1 MVKTKEEFEA
11 SNNASNIIPMI
22 VSKLHRGVIKLGEK
36 DNKSNNRLKKTKCKL
51 DPSQKLTSP
60 GQDRRKNFNQREKG
74 QTRHRRTIKPH
85 LSWEST

>member
-36 DNKSNNRLKKTKCKL
+36 DNKSNNRLRKPNVSLIQVRNGQVLVKTVERISTNEKKVKQGTEE
-51 DPSQKLTSP
+51 
-60 GQDRRKNFNQREKG
+60 R
-74 QTRHRRTIKPH
+74 
-85 LSWEST
+85 

>member
-36 DNKSNNRLKKTKCKL
+36 DNKSNNRLRKPNVSLIQVRNGQVVKTVERISTNEKKVKQGTEE
-51 DPSQKLTSP
+51 
-60 GQDRRKNFNQREKG
+60 R
-74 QTRHRRTIKPH
+74 
-85 LSWEST
+85 